1 MHIYKCRRFL
11 LRSRGVNAVVIILSG
26 LFAAVIFQ
34 PNGIN
39 ASASDAKAAV
49 SSVAGRAFAI
59 QRNDEDIGRHEM
71 RFERLDGRLNVR
83 IKVSVDYRLLFIPV
97 YRFRHEAHEI
107 WDGGVLKALR
117 ATTDDNGDAYDV
129 AVQGNGAALTLSVN
143 GEETDIQHDAVLTSL
158 WREDMARAGQMIDPA
173 DGEVMEVQV
182 SGGDGEEISVRGE
195 TIRARHYI
203 MTGGLDRELWYDSEG
218 LLVKVR
224 FTGEDGSVVQFRML

>member
-1 MHIYKCRRFL
+1 VKSII
-11 LRSRGVNAVVIILSG
+11 VILSG
-26 LFAAVIFQ
+26 LFAAVVFQ
-34 PNGIN
+34 LNGTN
-39 ASASDAKAAV
+39 AAASDAKAAI
-49 SSVAGRAFAI
+49 SSDAGRAFAI

-71 RFERLDGRLNVR
+71 QFERVDGRLNVR
-83 IKVSVDYRLLFIPV
+83 IKVSVDYRILFIPI

-107 WDGGVLKALR
+107 WDGGALKVLR
-117 ATTDDNGDAYDV
+117 AITDDNGEAYDV
-129 AVQGNGAALTLSVN
+129 AVQENGAALTLLVN

-182 SGGDGEEISVRGE
+182 SGGDGVDISVRGK

-203 MTGGLDRELWYDSEG
+203 MTGGLDRELWYDSQG
-218 LLVKVR
+218 ILVKVR